1 MSRKSEFFIEIG
13 TNGVGK
19 SYQMKKF
26 QKINK
31 RNLVLPSNKIDN
43 TWDDNQELKII
54 EDWKKDPNDYNQKR
68 MKKYFRVPKMQSFK
82 GNKKIFL
89 DFNSKTMFA
98 DLFTHDLT
106 SFKNGGLFI
115 DDYKN
120 LIKGHSLKNEV
131 RQLFDNRRHYMLD
144 IFISTHSFQDL
155 TSELLAFSPWFLIF
169 YTTTPVNKNLL
180 DKINNKKGLL
190 DTIKKVN
197 AMAKEDIAKGKKPYR
212 YLPFKPA

>member
-1 MSRKSEFFIEIG
+1 
-13 TNGVGK
+13 
-19 SYQMKKF
+19 
-26 QKINK
+26 
-31 RNLVLPSNKIDN
+31 
-43 TWDDNQELKII
+43 
-54 EDWKKDPNDYNQKR
+54 
-68 MKKYFRVPKMQSFK
+68 
-82 GNKKIFL
+82 
-89 DFNSKTMFA
+89 MFA